1 MKGRLVLVPFGILL
15 TLLGVVF
22 GAQGAGMLGTG
33 SFMDNNSTYI
43 YLGGV
48 VAIIGMLLLAFG
60 VIPRQRNQMVPP
72 K

>member
-1 MKGRLVLVPFGILL
+1 MKGRLVLVLVGILL